1 MSIAQPSFFKMTTK
15 KDIGNLTVK
24 ENFVK
29 KMEIREE
36 IKECL
41 NDKIQTKKR
50 KLNLAM
56 NSKSFEHYLQK
67 TEGLGK
73 RRKLRITIDKV
84 NVITRI
90 KFKFE

>member
-1 MSIAQPSFFKMTTK
+1 MTTK
-15 KDIGNLTVK
+15 KEIGNLTVK
-24 ENFVK
+24 ENFVQ
-29 KMEIREE
+29 KMEIRED

-73 RRKLRITIDKV
+73 RRKLRIRIDKV
-84 NVITRI
+84 NVITQI
-90 KFKFE
+90 KLKFE

>member
-1 MSIAQPSFFKMTTK
+1 
-15 KDIGNLTVK
+15 
-24 ENFVK
+24 
-29 KMEIREE
+29 MEIRED

-41 NDKIQTKKR
+41 NYKIQAKKR

-73 RRKLRITIDKV
+73 RRKLRIRIEKV
-84 NVITRI
+84 NVITQI
-90 KFKFE
+90 KLKFE

>member
-1 MSIAQPSFFKMTTK
+1 MTTK

-29 KMEIREE
+29 KIEIREE

-41 NDKIQTKKR
+41 NDEIQTKKR

-56 NSKSFEHYLQK
+56 NFKSFEHYLQK

-73 RRKLRITIDKV
+73 RRKLRITTDKV
-84 NVITRI
+84 NVITQM
-90 KFKFE
+90 KLKFE